1 MQHERTIPAAPRG
14 YRASIKREW
23 VRMAEAMSNQGI
35 DPHARLDLLTAY
47 IRMVGEESDLDAEWA
62 DADLTQKLAL
72 GRRFSSI
79 LSAKLRIRKLLFARD
94 AETQSRGR
102 K

>member
-1 MQHERTIPAAPRG
+1 MQQERTIPAAPRG

-23 VRMAEAMSNQGI
+23 ARMAEAMLKQGI

-47 IRMVGEESDLDAEWA
+47 IRLVAEEDDLDAEWA
-62 DADLTQKLAL
+62 DANLAQKLAL

-79 LSAKLRIRKLLFARD
+79 LSAKLRIRKPLFARD
-94 AETQSRGR
+94 AERSA
-102 K
+102 